1 MTCLTTKDGYSITP
15 EPQRNRIVINLPQ
28 TLTTTTSTMWP
39 VEDRKSE
46 LSDSELA
53 LILQMVRS
61 LFKEEGNARDKTYM

>member
-28 TLTTTTSTMWP
+28 TVATATNTMWP
-39 VEDRKSE
+39 TEDRKSE

-61 LFKEEGNARDKTYM
+61 LFKEENARDKTYM